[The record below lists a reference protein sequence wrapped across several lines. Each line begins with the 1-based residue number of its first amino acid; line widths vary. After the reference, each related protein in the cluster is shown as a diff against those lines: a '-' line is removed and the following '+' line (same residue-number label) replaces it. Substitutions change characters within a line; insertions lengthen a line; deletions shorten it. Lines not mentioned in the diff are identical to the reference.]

1 MIKSENLVLSPL
13 EKIKDKISIQKEQFE
28 FNITP
33 IHNVNEKFETI
44 TFGMGCFWGAES
56 LFGATEGVLRTTV
69 GYSGGTSDKPKYTNL
84 YEYMTNMNYYKF
96 INIYILLFYRGDHT
110 EVIKIDFNPSIIT
123 FDELLQLFW
132 ANHEYGLST
141 KIKRQYMSVIFY
153 HNNDQRIVSH
163 ISKKKEQL
171 KRNSEFITTEIKE
184 ASIFYPAED
193 YHQKYRLQEH
203 KELFDT
209 LNISSTYIL
218 HNSYVAAKL
227 NGYLM
232 GVKTVDQFL
241 SQSDLLGLT
250 PTQKEYV
257 KYFIEM
263 NQGRGLFC

>member
-69 GYSGGTSDKPKYTNL
+69 GYSGGTSDKPK
-84 YEYMTNMNYYKF
+84 
-96 INIYILLFYRGDHT
+96 GDHT